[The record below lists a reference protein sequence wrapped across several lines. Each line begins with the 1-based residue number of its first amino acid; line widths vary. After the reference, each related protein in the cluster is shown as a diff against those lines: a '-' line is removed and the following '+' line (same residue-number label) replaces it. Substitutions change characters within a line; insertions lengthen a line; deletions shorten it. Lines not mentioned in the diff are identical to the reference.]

1 MATFN
6 TVEDLIRILDEDPAL
21 LEALQARL
29 LTRRLLNLPLEF
41 DEHRKEFLEL
51 RKEFDEHRKE
61 FLEHRKEFLELRK
74 EFDEFRLEF
83 DEHRK
88 EFLGLREEFDE
99 FRQEFDEHRKD
110 FSQLKGQH
118 RGWIAFG
125 LAEKQ
130 YGVIAL
136 EMGLEPERLVTPEE
150 LLRMT
155 RLPAASE
162 YDQAQINMF
171 RDCDIVIKAVD
182 PETDADTYVAVQVSY
197 TIAHTDVTRAR
208 DCAAMLARLTGS
220 AARAAVCGRE
230 VSNPS
235 IEGRL
240 NGVSYFRLRGR
251 QFSPP

>member
-6 TVEDLIRILDEDPAL
+6 TVEELIRILDEDPAL

-29 LTRRLLNLPLEF
+29 LTRRLLNLP
-41 DEHRKEFLEL
+41 
-51 RKEFDEHRKE
+51 
-61 FLEHRKEFLELRK
+61 
-74 EFDEFRLEF
+74 LEF

-136 EMGLEPERLVTPEE
+136 EMGPERLVTPEE

-155 RLPAASE
+155 RLPAAAE

-171 RDCDIVIKAVD
+171 RDCDLVIKAVD

-235 IEGRL
+235 IESRL

>member
-6 TVEDLIRILDEDPAL
+6 TVEELIRILDEDPAL

-51 RKEFDEHRKE
+51 REEFY
-61 FLEHRKEFLELRK
+61 ELRR
-74 EFDEFRLEF
+74 EFYE
-83 DEHRK
+83 
-88 EFLGLREEFDE
+88 LREEFYKLREAFYKLRDD
-99 FRQEFDEHRKD
+99 FAEHRKD

-118 RGWIAFG
+118 RGWLAFG

-155 RLPAASE
+155 RLPAAAE

-171 RDCDIVIKAVD
+171 RDCDLVIKAVD

-208 DCAAMLARLTGS
+208 DCAAMMARFTGS

-235 IEGRL
+235 IESRL

>member
-6 TVEDLIRILDEDPAL
+6 TVEELIRILDEDPAL
-21 LEALQARL
+21 LEALQTRL

-41 DEHRKEFLEL
+41 DEFRQEFNEQ
-51 RKEFDEHRKE
+51 REE
-61 FLEHRKEFLELRK
+61 FLEHRKEFFEHRKDFYALR
-74 EFDEFRLEF
+74 DEFY
-83 DEHRK
+83 EHRK
-88 EFLGLREEFDE
+88 EFL
-99 FRQEFDEHRKD
+99 
-110 FSQLKGQH
+110 QLKGEH
-118 RGWIAFG
+118 RGWIAVG
-125 LAEKQ
+125 LAERR
-130 YGVIAL
+130 YEGIAL
-136 EMGLEPERLVTPEE
+136 DMGLEPERLVTYGE
-150 LLRMT
+150 LVRMT
-155 RLPAASE
+155 RLPAAAE

-171 RDCDIVIKAVD
+171 RDCDLVIKAVD

-235 IEGRL
+235 IESRL

>member
-1 MATFN
+1 MPRINAPFGYYMLYYPANVT
-6 TVEDLIRILDEDPAL
+6 EPLIRILDEDPAL

-29 LTRRLLNLPLEF
+29 LTRRLLNLP
-41 DEHRKEFLEL
+41 
-51 RKEFDEHRKE
+51 
-61 FLEHRKEFLELRK
+61 
-74 EFDEFRLEF
+74 LEF

-155 RLPAASE
+155 RLPTAAE

-171 RDCDIVIKAVD
+171 RDCDLVIKAVD

-208 DCAAMLARLTGS
+208 DCAAMLARLTSS

-235 IEGRL
+235 IESRL

>member
-6 TVEDLIRILDEDPAL
+6 TVEELIRILDEDPAL

-41 DEHRKEFLEL
+41 DEHRKEFL
-51 RKEFDEHRKE
+51 
-61 FLEHRKEFLELRK
+61 
-74 EFDEFRLEF
+74 
-83 DEHRK
+83 
-88 EFLGLREEFDE
+88 GLREEFDE
-99 FRQEFDEHRKD
+99 FHQEFDEHRKD

-155 RLPAASE
+155 RLPAAVE

-171 RDCDIVIKAVD
+171 RDCDLVIKAVN

>member
-6 TVEDLIRILDEDPAL
+6 TVEELIRILDEDPAL

-41 DEHRKEFLEL
+41 DEHRKEFLE
-51 RKEFDEHRKE
+51 
-61 FLEHRKEFLELRK
+61 HRKEFLELRK
-74 EFDEFRLEF
+74 EFDE
-83 DEHRK
+83 HRK
-88 EFLGLREEFDE
+88 EFFELRKEFDE

-118 RGWIAFG
+118 RGWIAAG

-136 EMGLEPERLVTPEE
+136 DMGLEPERLVTPVE
-150 LLRMT
+150 LVRMT
-155 RLPAASE
+155 RLPAAAE

-171 RDCDIVIKAVD
+171 RDCDLVIKAVD

-208 DCAAMLARLTGS
+208 DCAAMLARFTGS

>member
-6 TVEDLIRILDEDPAL
+6 TVEELIRILDEDPAL

-51 RKEFDEHRKE
+51 REE
-61 FLEHRKEFLELRK
+61 LYELRR
-74 EFDEFRLEF
+74 EFYE
-83 DEHRK
+83 
-88 EFLGLREEFDE
+88 LREEFYKLREAFYKLRDD
-99 FRQEFDEHRKD
+99 FAEHRKD

-118 RGWIAFG
+118 RGWLAFG

-130 YGVIAL
+130 YGVISL

-155 RLPAASE
+155 RLPAAAE

-171 RDCDIVIKAVD
+171 RDCDLVIKAVD

-235 IEGRL
+235 LESRL

>member
-6 TVEDLIRILDEDPAL
+6 TVEELIRILDEDPAL

-29 LTRRLLNLPLEF
+29 LTRRLLNLPQ
-41 DEHRKEFLEL
+41 
-51 RKEFDEHRKE
+51 EFDEHRKE
-61 FLEHRKEFLELRK
+61 FLEHRKEFLDLRK
-74 EFDEFRLEF
+74 EF

-88 EFLGLREEFDE
+88 EFIGLRKEFDE

-118 RGWIAFG
+118 RGWIAVG
-125 LAEKQ
+125 LADKQ
-130 YGVIAL
+130 YEGIAL
-136 EMGLEPERLVTPEE
+136 DMGLEPERMVTYGELV
-150 LLRMT
+150 RMT
-155 RLPAASE
+155 RLPAAAE

-171 RDCDIVIKAVD
+171 LDCDLVIKAVD

-208 DCAAMLARLTGS
+208 DCAAMLSRFTGC
-220 AARAAVCGRE
+220 AAQAAVCGRE

>member
-6 TVEDLIRILDEDPAL
+6 TVEELIRILDEDPAL

-41 DEHRKEFLEL
+41 DEFRQEFNEQ
-51 RKEFDEHRKE
+51 REE
-61 FLEHRKEFLELRK
+61 FLEHRKEFFEHRKDFYALR
-74 EFDEFRLEF
+74 DEFY
-83 DEHRK
+83 EHRK
-88 EFLGLREEFDE
+88 EFL
-99 FRQEFDEHRKD
+99 
-110 FSQLKGQH
+110 QLKGEH
-118 RGWIAFG
+118 RGWIAVG
-125 LAEKQ
+125 LATRQ
-130 YGVIAL
+130 YEGIAL
-136 EMGLEPERLVTPEE
+136 DMGLEPERMVTYGELV
-150 LLRMT
+150 RMT
-155 RLPAASE
+155 RLPAAAE

-171 RDCDIVIKAVD
+171 RDCDLVIKAVD

-235 IEGRL
+235 IESRL

>member
-6 TVEDLIRILDEDPAL
+6 TVEELIRILDEDPAL

-41 DEHRKEFLEL
+41 EEHRKEFLEL
-51 RKEFDEHRKE
+51 REEFY
-61 FLEHRKEFLELRK
+61 ELRR
-74 EFDEFRLEF
+74 EFYE
-83 DEHRK
+83 
-88 EFLGLREEFDE
+88 LREEFYKLREAFYKLRDD
-99 FRQEFDEHRKD
+99 FAEHRKD

-155 RLPAASE
+155 RLPTASE

-171 RDCDIVIKAVD
+171 RDCDLVIKAVN

>member
-6 TVEDLIRILDEDPAL
+6 TVEELIRILDEDPAL

-41 DEHRKEFLEL
+41 DEFRQEFDDHRKEFLEL
-51 RKEFDEHRKE
+51 RKEFY
-61 FLEHRKEFLELRK
+61 ELRR
-74 EFDEFRLEF
+74 EFYELRDAFYSIRDEFY
-83 DEHRK
+83 
-88 EFLGLREEFDE
+88 
-99 FRQEFDEHRKD
+99 EHRKD
-110 FSQLKGQH
+110 FLQLKGEH
-118 RGWIAFG
+118 RGWIAVG
-125 LAEKQ
+125 LAEKM

-136 EMGLEPERLVTPEE
+136 DMGLEPERLVTPVE
-150 LLRMT
+150 LARMT
-155 RLPAASE
+155 RLPAAAE

-171 RDCDIVIKAVD
+171 RDCDLVIKAVD

-208 DCAAMLARLTGS
+208 DCAAMLARFTGS

>member
-6 TVEDLIRILDEDPAL
+6 TVEELIRILDEDPAL

-41 DEHRKEFLEL
+41 DEHRKEFLEHRKEFLDL

-61 FLEHRKEFLELRK
+61 FLGLRK
-74 EFDEFRLEF
+74 
-83 DEHRK
+83 
-88 EFLGLREEFDE
+88 EFDE

-118 RGWIAFG
+118 RGWIAAG

-136 EMGLEPERLVTPEE
+136 DMGLEPECLVTPVE
-150 LLRMT
+150 LARMT
-155 RLPAASE
+155 RLPAAAE

-171 RDCDIVIKAVD
+171 RDCDLVIKAVD

-208 DCAAMLARLTGS
+208 DCAAMLARFTGS

-235 IEGRL
+235 IESRL